1 MDAVP
6 DAEFVFAEGNPGEDL
21 CLLSHCDVLAG
32 APSTF
37 SLWASAYRDI
47 PLCWIKNP
55 AAELNQAS
63 FASFNRLFREII

>member
-6 DAEFVFAEGNPGEDL
+6 DAEFIFAEGNPGEDL
-21 CLLSHCDVLAG
+21 CLLSHCDLLAG

-47 PLCWIKNP
+47 PLYWIKNP
-55 AAELNQAS
+55 TAELNQAS